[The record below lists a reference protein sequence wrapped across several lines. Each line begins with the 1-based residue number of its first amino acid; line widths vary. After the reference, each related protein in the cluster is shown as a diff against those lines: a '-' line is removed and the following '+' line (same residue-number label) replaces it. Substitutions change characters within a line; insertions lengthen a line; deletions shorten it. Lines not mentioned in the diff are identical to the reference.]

1 MVSDQLNTGGAYGQP
16 VRFYKFVALTFL
28 VITIVLLGGI
38 IFMSSKRAE
47 ITIVTKADPVEV
59 NTVIDINPN
68 DDSSIVS
75 GFVTSTFVE
84 LSKAYSPKGNKT
96 EDAIAT
102 GELIIIN
109 DSSAA
114 QPLIST
120 TRFMTP
126 EGLLFRLKSGV
137 TVPAGGQ
144 VTAEVYADKAGES
157 GNIGPSN
164 FTIPGLNEAKQKLIY
179 AKSEAIMTGGVKTIG
194 VFSQEDLT
202 NAQNSLLADLKTK
215 GIEML
220 GTQNSDKK
228 GLFDVVQY
236 TFENDGEQG
245 AEISSFNVTGK
256 ATVVGVFY
264 DEESLKN
271 YSKDMLEK
279 HIVDNSEVLQSAS
292 EEPSVVLSKYDFE
305 EGTAK
310 LTVTNSGL
318 VDLDPNSRELQKI
331 MFYGK
336 TEDEVRRYVMA
347 LIHVSSVEMNF
358 HPAWVREVPHVA
370 SKVEITIRQVQ

>member
-1 MVSDQLNTGGAYGQP
+1 
-16 VRFYKFVALTFL
+16 
-28 VITIVLLGGI
+28 LGGI

-47 ITIVTKADPVEV
+47 ITIVTKADSVEV

-109 DSSAA
+109 DSSVA

-120 TRFMTP
+120 TRFMTTS
-126 EGLLFRLKSGV
+126 GLLFRLKSGV

-179 AKSEAIMTGGVKTIG
+179 AKSEATMIGGIKTIG

-215 GIEML
+215 GTEML
-220 GTQNSDKK
+220 ETQNSNKK

-347 LIHVSSVEMNF
+347 LSHVSSVEMNF

>member
-236 TFENDGEQG
+236 TLKMMENR
-245 AEISSFNVTGK
+245 V
-256 ATVVGVFY
+256 
-264 DEESLKN
+264 LK
-271 YSKDMLEK
+271 
-279 HIVDNSEVLQSAS
+279 
-292 EEPSVVLSKYDFE
+292 
-305 EGTAK
+305 
-310 LTVTNSGL
+310 
-318 VDLDPNSRELQKI
+318 
-331 MFYGK
+331 
-336 TEDEVRRYVMA
+336 
-347 LIHVSSVEMNF
+347 
-358 HPAWVREVPHVA
+358 
-370 SKVEITIRQVQ
+370 